1 VDIRSSA
8 SLADTAIKNHGVPLT
23 VILTGFL
30 RSVRIL
36 LSVVVILATSAGI
49 IGLTWRTANRTIED
63 QRSEAEQRTKAT
75 VDGVAASYAEQL
87 GRQIMALDQALD
99 TLVRDQ
105 EADPRRFNLEAAR
118 ERARI
123 LTGIARDMF
132 LADENGVIRQ
142 SSVSDFL
149 GQSVADLTVFR
160 DAVEHTDDK
169 PRLYLG
175 SASVNPMMR
184 QWHMDAAR
192 TLHHPDGSFAGIID
206 TDYRLA
212 AVTNV
217 LASGIPPGNSFAA
230 LSNVTDGKLR
240 AAYGAAGSL
249 AAGTT
254 DANIAD
260 TPLFAA
266 IDAGGSSG
274 KWVGPS
280 ATDAVTRIHAFRRL
294 PDRDLAVIVGIDEQD
309 AFRQVDAVRWQARLY
324 AATVSGLTV
333 MIAGILLIALGA
345 NGRRARRNRET
356 TAKFAAAQALAEVSR
371 VQADAISRRLHA
383 MFAAVGDGVAIF
395 DAHLNLVEW
404 NARFPDRAGVNASF
418 IRTGMPMEDVLR
430 MQAEDGCFGVAANI
444 EAEVERRT
452 ALLRAGNFGAS
463 QAFQARDRTVELRCR
478 PLDEGG
484 FVALYTDVTEGR
496 RARQALR
503 EANDALARE
512 RAARTRIL
520 GAISHELRVRVAM
533 LTRTLSV
540 LRAPDMASGPRGAA
554 IERVRRV
561 GESLGGLATDAV
573 EVPKME
579 VDAIAF
585 FPALLTVRPLLQEAL
600 DAVQPVAEYRGVT
613 AYQVVGQTAPVEL
626 VADPNRVRQILTLL
640 LSEAMRFASPDTL
653 WLIADGGA
661 DENGERHG
669 LRVVIRCFGTP
680 IPRGRQAEMFPALR
694 AIAPPEDAAALERGS
709 GLGPAIA
716 RYLTTRM
723 GGHLRCESWSTADGR
738 TGNDFILSLPEDV
751 LPGQR
756 GRPPGHAPTEGR
768 PLPRTRVLLAG
779 VQSGLRMAA
788 VTMLRRDS
796 HMVDT
801 VATGEAVMRALEGS
815 PYDIVFLDVDLPDMS
830 LAELVRALR
839 DTPGPAR
846 TVPIVVLA
854 PPHDEADA
862 RAWRDLGIADIL
874 PAAPTLDE
882 FTGAIARDVW
892 LANEP
897 GSRMGSMPG
906 LDGETE
912 EGVPI
917 LDAGRVAELR
927 ANIRP
932 EELGEI
938 VEECI
943 ADLFH
948 RLPALRRALA
958 ARARGAIAAQAHAM
972 VGMAGGYGMAV
983 LEARLRAILVAV
995 RLRRLDT
1002 IDGAAEVVEADL
1014 NRAAAALR
1022 RAVRAPLPARSGG
1035 RK

>member
-1 VDIRSSA
+1 
-8 SLADTAIKNHGVPLT
+8 

-30 RSVRIL
+30 RSVRTL
-36 LSVVVILATSAGI
+36 LSALIILATSAGI
-49 IGLTWRTANRTIED
+49 IGLAWRTANQTAED
-63 QRSEAEQRTKAT
+63 QRVEAEQRTNAA
-75 VDGVAASYAEQL
+75 VVGIAASYAEQL
-87 GRQIMALDQALD
+87 NRQILALDQALD

-105 EADPRRFNLEAAR
+105 EADPRHFNLEAAR
-118 ERARI
+118 ERARVLI
-123 LTGIARDMF
+123 GIARDMF

-142 SSVSDFL
+142 SSVSDYL

-160 DAVEHTDDK
+160 DAAEHADDK
-169 PRLYLG
+169 PHLHLG
-175 SASVNPMMR
+175 GASVNPIMR
-184 QWHMDAAR
+184 QWHLDAAR
-192 TLHHPDGSFAGIID
+192 TLHHPDGSFAGVID
-206 TDYRLA
+206 TDYRLS
-212 AVTNV
+212 AVTDV
-217 LASGIPPGNSFAA
+217 LAAGMPPGNSFAA
-230 LSNVTDGKLR
+230 LIAMTDGKLR

-260 TPLFAA
+260 TPLFGA
-266 IDAGGSSG
+266 IDASG
-274 KWVGPS
+274 LSGRWVGPS
-280 ATDAVTRIHAFRRL
+280 PTDAVTRIHAFHRL
-294 PDRDLAVIVGIDEQD
+294 PDRDLAVVVGIDERD
-309 AFRQVDAVRWQARLY
+309 AFRQVTSIRWQARLF

-333 MIAGILLIALGA
+333 MIAAIMLMALGA
-345 NGRRARRNRET
+345 SGRRARRDRET
-356 TAKFAAAQALAEVSR
+356 AAKFAAAQAVAEVSR
-371 VQADAISRRLHA
+371 VQGDAISRRLHA
-383 MFAAVGDGVAIF
+383 IFAAVGDGVAIF

-404 NARFPDRAGVNASF
+404 NALFPERAGVNASF

-430 MQAEDGCFGVAANI
+430 MQAEDGCFGVATNV

-478 PLDEGG
+478 PLAEGG
-484 FVALYTDVTEGR
+484 FVALYTDVTEIR

-503 EANDALARE
+503 EAHDALVRE
-512 RAARTRIL
+512 RSARTSLL
-520 GAISHELRVRVAM
+520 GAVSHELRARVAM
-533 LTRTLSV
+533 LTRALTG
-540 LRAPDMASGPRGAA
+540 LRTQDTASGPRGTA

-561 GESLGGLATDAV
+561 GESLAGLATDAV
-573 EVPKME
+573 ELPRME
-579 VDAIAF
+579 VDAIEL
-585 FPALLTVRPLLQEAL
+585 FPALLTVRPLLQEAI

-613 AYQVVGQTAPVEL
+613 AYQVVSETAPAEL
-626 VADPNRVRQILTLL
+626 IADPNRVRQILTLL
-640 LSEAMRFASPDTL
+640 LSEAMRFASPDTM
-653 WLIADGGA
+653 WLIADGGE
-661 DENGERHG
+661 DDNGERHG
-669 LRVVIRCFGTP
+669 LRVTIRCFGTP
-680 IPRGRQAEMFPALR
+680 IPTERLVEVFPALH
-694 AIAPPEDAAALERGS
+694 AIAPPEEAATFEQS
-709 GLGPAIA
+709 TGLGPAIA

-723 GGHLRCESWSTADGR
+723 GGHLRCEGWSTADGR

-756 GRPPGHAPTEGR
+756 GRAPGQAPAEGR

-779 VQSGLRMAA
+779 AQTGSRMAA

-796 HMVDT
+796 HMVDA
-801 VATGEAVMRALEGS
+801 VATGEEVRRALTGS
-815 PYDIVFLDVDLPDMS
+815 PYDIVFVDVDLPDMG
-830 LAELVRALR
+830 LTELIRALH

-854 PPHDEADA
+854 PPHEDADA
-862 RAWRDLGIADIL
+862 RAWRELGVADIL
-874 PAAPTLDE
+874 PTAPTLRE
-882 FTGAIARDVW
+882 LTGAIAHFVW
-892 LANEP
+892 LANGAGP
-897 GSRMGSMPG
+897 RLGSMPG
-906 LDGETE
+906 LEGESE

-927 ANIRP
+927 STIRP
-932 EELGEI
+932 EELGDI

-958 ARARGAIAAQAHAM
+958 ARTRGAIAAQAHAM

-1002 IDGAAEVVEADL
+1002 IDGAAEIVAADL
-1014 NRAAAALR
+1014 TRAAAALR
-1022 RAVRAPLPARSGG
+1022 RAVRAPQPAKSGA